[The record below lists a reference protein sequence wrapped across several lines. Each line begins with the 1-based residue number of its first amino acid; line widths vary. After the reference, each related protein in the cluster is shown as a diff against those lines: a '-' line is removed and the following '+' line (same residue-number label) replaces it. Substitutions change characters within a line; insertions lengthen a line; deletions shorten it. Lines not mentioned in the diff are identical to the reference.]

1 MGASWAN
8 WKFLKLSF
16 WGAVFSHSMQQQTIS
31 LSDCDVQRKMDCIRQ
46 SATTGSA
53 VGLRNSKALPK
64 AKLTPKKK
72 KSWPLFGGLLPIW
85 CTTAFWILAKPLH
98 LRSVFNKPWRHTE
111 NCNAFSEYWS
121 TERAEFFST
130 TTPNCALHNQCF
142 KSWMNWSTILPHLP
156 HLPDLWPTDYHFFKY
171 LNNFLQEKCFH
182 SQQEAENAFQEFV
195 KFWSTDFMQQK

>member
-1 MGASWAN
+1 MCNKKWIVYDSR
-8 WKFLKLSF
+8 
-16 WGAVFSHSMQQQTIS
+16 QQPAQQ
-31 LSDCDVQRKMDCIRQ
+31 LDWE
-46 SATTGSA
+46 
-53 VGLRNSKALPK
+53 
-64 AKLTPKKK
+64 TPKHFPKPNLPPPKK

-85 CTTAFWILAKPLH
+85 CTSAFWILAKPLH

-111 NCNAFSEYWS
+111 NCNAFIQYWS

-130 TTPNCALHNQCF
+130 TMPNCMLRKQCF

-156 HLPDLWPTDYHFFKY
+156 HLPDLWPTDYHLFKH

-195 KFWSTDFMQQK
+195 KFWSMDFMQQK